1 MYELELEKR
10 KAEEIARIGMW
21 FDVVYSVRAFHHF
34 DDPAR
39 CLGGLKHVIGLNG
52 RCLLVDYH
60 EGAQTGI
67 AERYYSLDEAAGLVE
82 SAGLTILERK
92 RVDDYFLIAATL
104 GKWKVAVA
112 VDAGGETIFPGM
124 FGQAPRF
131 AIYSCS
137 AGGRVKLDELRENPY
152 EKTLQRGK
160 TFDVYKLVDDCQA
173 VVSARIGT
181 KGIARLK
188 KIGVK
193 LFFETGGVRGA
204 LETLRGDLS
213 I

>member
-1 MYELELEKR
+1 
-10 KAEEIARIGMW
+10 MW

-39 CLGGLKHVIGLNG
+39 CLAGLKSVIGLNG

-60 EGAQTGI
+60 EGARTGFV
-67 AERYYSLDEAAGLVE
+67 ERYYSLDEAAGIVE
-82 SAGLTILERK
+82 SAGLIILDGK
-92 RVDDYFLIAATL
+92 RVDDYFVIAATL
-104 GKWKVAVA
+104 SEWKVAVA

-131 AIYSCS
+131 AIYSFS
-137 AGGRVKLDELRENPY
+137 AEGGFELAELRENPY

-160 TFDVYKLVDDCQA
+160 TFDVYGLVADCQA
-173 VVSARIGT
+173 LVSAKIGA

-188 KIGVK
+188 EIGVR
-193 LFFETGGVRGA
+193 LFFETGGAGLA
-204 LETLRGDLS
+204 LEGLRDEFL